1 MRMRKTLEDVEQ
13 PLAGHVDA
21 TLRKIMYRSHQK
33 DKYALYKLHTHWTEI
48 VGDINA
54 RHCQPALIARSR
66 LFVNV
71 DGAVWASELTMLK
84 KEILGRIAK
93 LLPAKAVKDIHFHI
107 GTVRRRTKQ
116 AAAPPPKRELPPL
129 TDAEKER
136 IRQSLPP
143 IRNEDLRPRI
153 FEAACRQAQ
162 LEKMYQAGPLRKC
175 PRCGAYLD
183 STATVC
189 PSCEREYR
197 VHQER
202 ALWQIIRRRPWVR
215 RAEEVGAFVPCDE
228 ITFRS
233 VKKDVDNYFFER
245 VRNGV
250 ATAEEKRIAV
260 QLKCHR
266 PLDLISEQEQGDVL
280 AYLKGKNKNV
290 RTSGNRVLHPKQ

>member
-153 FEAACRQAQ
+153 SKPPAGRPSWKRCTRPDSSANVRA
-162 LEKMYQAGPLRKC
+162 AGPTWIVRR
-175 PRCGAYLD
+175 RCARPASGNTASTRNGPCGRSSGGAPGC
-183 STATVC
+183 AAPKKWA
-189 PSCEREYR
+189 PSCP
-197 VHQER
+197 
-202 ALWQIIRRRPWVR
+202 A
-215 RAEEVGAFVPCDE
+215 
-228 ITFRS
+228 TKSRS
-233 VKKDVDNYFFER
+233 
-245 VRNGV
+245 
-250 ATAEEKRIAV
+250 A
-260 QLKCHR
+260 
-266 PLDLISEQEQGDVL
+266 P
-280 AYLKGKNKNV
+280 
-290 RTSGNRVLHPKQ
+290 